1 MDPTADQGRLIVV
14 SAPSGAGK
22 TTLCD
27 AVINRVDN
35 LLYSI
40 SHTTRPPRQGEK
52 DGEDYFFISE
62 DEFKDNIKNNNWV
75 EWAKVHGHYY
85 GTHASFIEDNVSKG
99 RNILLDIDVQ
109 GAKQIVERFPD
120 TVTIFIMPPS
130 FEVLRSRLESRSTDS
145 RDVIEQRLLSAG
157 NEMDCK
163 DIYNHIIVN
172 DDLETAVNEC
182 LSIIN
187 ELTAN
192 S

>member
-1 MDPTADQGRLIVV
+1 MEPTADKGRLIVV

-22 TTLCD
+22 STLCD

>member
-1 MDPTADQGRLIVV
+1 MEPTADKGRLIVV

>member
-1 MDPTADQGRLIVV
+1 MEPTADQGRLIVV